1 MNLDEIGYG
10 NPTVQNLKIIN
21 TETYLDKAFSD
32 LTSFSFPKNGS
43 DATKEE
49 LNHICRM
56 VDFAKKDERLLKGCA
71 EYDKDVKRTYFKVM
85 VDNGADSNKM
95 IEVLEQIEND
105 TLPLLMKLKFFFQR
119 PRPFQLAY
127 YYKLKLMPFKS
138 VSSDS
143 PSFPSGHAYQS
154 KLFSEVLGNH
164 YPEMY
169 GILKQLHEDICL
181 SRVAMGL
188 HYQSDIDVG
197 IFAAEVVLRQKEFA
211 IKYKI

>member
-10 NPTVQNLKIIN
+10 TPTIQNLKIIN
-21 TETYLDKAFSD
+21 KETYLDGAFSD
-32 LTSFSFPKNGS
+32 LTSFTFPKNGS

-49 LNHICRM
+49 LNHVCRM
-56 VDFAKKDERLLKGCA
+56 LELTKRDEGMLKRYVF
-71 EYDKDVKRTYFKVM
+71 YDRDIKSIYFKTM
-85 VDNGADSNKM
+85 IGNGADSQRM
-95 IEVLEQIEND
+95 IELLESVESD

-127 YYKLKLMPFKS
+127 YHKLKLMPYKS
-138 VSSDS
+138 ISSDS

-154 KLFSEVLGNH
+154 KLFFEVLGNH

-169 GILKQLHEDICL
+169 GVLKELHEDICQ
-181 SRVAMGL
+181 SRVGLGL

-197 IFAAEVVLRQKEFA
+197 IFAAEVVLRKKEFA